1 MSPPHP
7 SGFPMSNLDITILFV
22 LAVVFGVFALGFG
35 LIGDAPFGL
44 ACVAVCAALLKV
56 MIAGAQRS

>member
-1 MSPPHP
+1 
-7 SGFPMSNLDITILFV
+7 MSNIDITILFV
-22 LAVVFGVFALGFG
+22 LAVLFGVLALGFC

-56 MIAGAQRS
+56 MVSGAQRS

>member
-1 MSPPHP
+1 
-7 SGFPMSNLDITILFV
+7 MSNLDITILFV